1 MPDLLRYANGH
12 ELLVIF
18 LKECG
23 CAWRDLARKLLQ
35 GGMLPSI
42 RAFRF
47 LAGVNWLK
55 MRKTLIS

>member
-1 MPDLLRYANGH
+1 MPGLLRYANGH

-42 RAFRF
+42 QAVHFPV
-47 LAGVNWLK
+47 GVNWLK
-55 MRKTLIS
+55 LRKTLIS